1 MKSLIVS
8 LFVFASVSCY
18 SQITA
23 SVITPDEAVAI
34 LCGPNVVY
42 SNVTFTG
49 GVEQL
54 GSYQNAAGSF
64 QIPEGIILSCDG
76 AMDIVPGVGT
86 TPITNPVSGEP
97 DLLDV
102 ANSVP
107 PLINQSFTVSAVNDV
122 AILEFDFV
130 ATGPNLS
137 FNYVFGSDE
146 YLTYVNTQF
155 NDVFAFFIAGPGITG
170 SYWAPAGFPDGSANI
185 AIVPNS
191 VPQLPITI
199 SSVNNILNSD
209 YYIDN
214 PGGADGNMLNGY
226 TTMIAA
232 TSDLQCGETYHMR
245 LAIADGSDDF
255 LKSIVALQAGSF
267 NVSGTFLEAGPVNPP
282 ANFSGSSVLEGCING
297 YLELHAPACSQS
309 ATVSVITGGI
319 AIPGLDYSSIP
330 STVTF
335 DDPVVTIP
343 LDIYEDD
350 LVEGTE
356 SITIQ
361 MIYTNLDGE
370 LDTANIA
377 LDVLDYQQPTVVVDD
392 VYICEESA
400 SGTAVVANGFGPFMY
415 SWSSGGTGVVENYV
429 EGDAGD
435 YTVTVTDYCG
445 TVFDTTFTVIEPTP
459 FAVDPFIDICFGL
472 TSNTI
477 ATGGAPP
484 YDVIYSTDSLE
495 LTGDYQLQGVYNGV
509 YDVFV
514 QDQCGSSGFSE
525 VTVQVCQTRAPNI
538 FTPDGDGINDNFHI
552 FGLEG
557 FPNSQVMIFDRWG
570 NKILDDADYK
580 NNWNGGDLSDGVYYY
595 ILKRSDGKSYEGSV
609 HKIGSK

>member
-1 MKSLIVS
+1 M
-8 LFVFASVSCY
+8 F

-23 SVITPDEAVAI
+23 TVITPDEAVAL

-42 SNVTFTG
+42 SNITFTG
-49 GVEQL
+49 GPEQL
-54 GSYQNAAGSF
+54 GSYQNAGGSF
-64 QIPEGIILSCDG
+64 EIPEGIILSCDG

-86 TPITNPVSGEP
+86 TPITGPVSGEP

-146 YLTYVNTQF
+146 YLTYVNSSF

-170 SYWAPAGFPDGSANI
+170 DYWAPAGFPDGSANI

-199 SSVNNILNSD
+199 SSVNNVLNSD

-214 PGGADGNMLNGY
+214 PGGADGNQLNGY

-232 TSDLQCGETYHMR
+232 TSDLQCGEIYHMR

-267 NVSGTFLEAGPVNPP
+267 NVSGTFIEAGPVNPP
-282 ANFSGSSVLEGCING
+282 ANFSGSSVLEGCIDG
-297 YLELHAPACSQS
+297 FLELHAPACSQD

-319 AIPGLDYSSIP
+319 AIPGLDYSAIP

-335 DDPVVTIP
+335 DETGVTVIP
-343 LDIYEDD
+343 IEVYEDP

-356 SITIQ
+356 SITIM

-370 LDTANIA
+370 VDTANIA
-377 LDVLDYQQPTVVVDD
+377 LDVLDYQQPFVVVDD
-392 VYICEESA
+392 VYICDQSA
-400 SGTAVVANGFGPFMY
+400 NGIAEVSNGFGPFSY
-415 SWSSGGTGVVENYV
+415 AWSSGGNAMTENYV
-429 EGDAGD
+429 EGDAGE
-435 YTVTVTDYCG
+435 YSLTVTDYCG

-459 FAVDPFIDICFGL
+459 FVVDPFIDICFGIA
-472 TSNTI
+472 SNTV
-477 ATGGAPP
+477 ASGGAAP
-484 YDVIYSTDSLE
+484 YNVSFPEDSLS
-495 LTGDYQLQGVYNGV
+495 LTGDYQLNGLIYGVYEIYV
-509 YDVFV
+509 E
-514 QDQCGSSGFSE
+514 DQCGSNGYSV
-525 VTVQVCQTRAPNI
+525 VTVSRCDTKIPNI
-538 FTPDGDGINDNFHI
+538 FTPNGDGVNDNFHI

-557 FPNSQVMIFDRWG
+557 FPKSQVMVFDRWG
-570 NKILDDADYK
+570 KKVLDDADYK
-580 NNWNGGDLSDGVYYY
+580 NNWNGADLADGVYYY
-595 ILKRSDGKSYEGSV
+595 ILKRSDGKSYEGNV